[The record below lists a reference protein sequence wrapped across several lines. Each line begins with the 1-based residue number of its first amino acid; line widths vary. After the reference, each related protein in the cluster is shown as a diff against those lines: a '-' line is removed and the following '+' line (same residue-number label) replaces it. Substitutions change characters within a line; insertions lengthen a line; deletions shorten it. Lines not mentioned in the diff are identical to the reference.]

1 MLRTPSTAE
10 EIQADYGSTGLSLGP
25 HPLVLLRSKLD
36 QLGIS
41 TSADAYQ
48 KVNGQ
53 KAQVAGLV
61 ITRQRPASANS
72 VTFVTLEDETGNI
85 NLVVWK
91 RLAEKQRRELLSA
104 HLLGAVGEVQRDGDV
119 LHLIA
124 HRLLDHSNLL
134 ANLTNRS
141 RNFR

>member
-1 MLRTPSTAE
+1 
-10 EIQADYGSTGLSLGP
+10 
-25 HPLVLLRSKLD
+25 
-36 QLGIS
+36 
-41 TSADAYQ
+41 
-48 KVNGQ
+48 
-53 KAQVAGLV
+53 
-61 ITRQRPASANS
+61 

-91 RLAEKQRRELLSA
+91 RLAEKQRRELLGA

-124 HRLLDHSNLL
+124 YRLLDHSSLL
-134 ANLTNRS
+134 ANLANRS

>member
-1 MLRTPSTAE
+1 
-10 EIQADYGSTGLSLGP
+10 
-25 HPLVLLRSKLD
+25 
-36 QLGIS
+36 
-41 TSADAYQ
+41 
-48 KVNGQ
+48 
-53 KAQVAGLV
+53 AQVAGLV

-134 ANLTNRS
+134 ANLTSQS